1 VTSLS
6 PMTQPFAVVDA
17 ARERPVSPTAV
28 AALEHPVSDARSAP
42 GGRPTVA
49 PGGATVFD
57 AALAG
62 RSHRL
67 VRADGVVLPLAVQ
80 RWQDDADGDDGW
92 LLERCVGATLDL
104 GCGPGRLVVALADRG
119 VPALG
124 VDVSVQAIERCLQRG
139 AAVLHRDAFER
150 LPGEGRW
157 EHVVLADGN
166 IGIGGDPVALL
177 GRCRDLLAETG
188 TVLLELEPG
197 TGLWQGA
204 AHLVSDDGQAP
215 AEDHDDLPDDLP
227 QAADLAGT
235 WFPWAVL
242 GPDAVDEV
250 AAAAGLRVT
259 ERSAAEEM
267 DATGRVFVVLS
278 R

>member
-1 VTSLS
+1 VTSVSS
-6 PMTQPFAVVDA
+6 PMTEPFAVVDA
-17 ARERPVSPTAV
+17 ARERADSGT
-28 AALEHPVSDARSAP
+28 DTFD
-42 GGRPTVA
+42 G
-49 PGGATVFD
+49 TVFD

-62 RSHRL
+62 FEHTL
-67 VRADGVVLPLAVQ
+67 VRTDGVVLPLAVQ
-80 RWQDDADGDDGW
+80 RWQDDADELDDW
-92 LLERCVGATLDL
+92 LLERCSGATLDL

-124 VDVSVQAIERCLQRG
+124 VDVSVQAVQRCLQRG

-157 EHVVLADGN
+157 QHVVLADGN

-177 GRCRDLLAETG
+177 RRCDQLLTESG
-188 TVLLELEPG
+188 TVLLEVEPG

-204 AHLVSDDGQAP
+204 AHLVREGRDETPESP
-215 AEDHDDLPDDLP
+215 R
-227 QAADLAGT
+227 T

-242 GPDAVDEV
+242 GSEAVDEV
-250 AAAAGLRVT
+250 AEAAGLRVV
-259 ERSAAEEM
+259 ERSWSESALPDPAGTARP
-267 DATGRVFVVLS
+267 DGRAFAVLA

>member
-1 VTSLS
+1 MTSLS

-17 ARERPVSPTAV
+17 ARERPVFAT
-28 AALEHPVSDARSAP
+28 
-42 GGRPTVA
+42 GVA
-49 PGGATVFD
+49 PSALGVDESHGVQSDLVPSFFD

-92 LLERCVGATLDL
+92 LLERCRGATLDL

-124 VDVSVQAIERCLQRG
+124 VDVSVQAVERCLQRG
-139 AAVLHRDAFER
+139 AAVLHQDAFER

-166 IGIGGDPVALL
+166 IGIGGDPVVLL
-177 GRCRDLLAETG
+177 RRCRDLLARDG

-197 TGLWQGA
+197 VGLWQGA
-204 AHLVSDDGQAP
+204 AHLVSDGPDGSP
-215 AEDHDDLPDDLP
+215 AHDLPDELT
-227 QAADLAGT
+227 GT

-250 AAAAGLRVT
+250 ATAAGLQVT
-259 ERSAAEEM
+259 ERSAPEEM
-267 DATGRVFVVLS
+267 DATGRMFAVLGAS
-278 R
+278 G

>member
-1 VTSLS
+1 MTSLS

-17 ARERPVSPTAV
+17 ARERPVCPADV
-28 AALEHPVSDARSAP
+28 VWDEGVPDAGP
-42 GGRPTVA
+42 GGP
-49 PGGATVFD
+49 TVFD

-80 RWQDDADGDDGW
+80 RWQDDADDDDGW
-92 LLERCVGATLDL
+92 LLERCHGATLDL

-124 VDVSVQAIERCLQRG
+124 VDVSVRAIERCLERG
-139 AAVLHRDAFER
+139 AAVLHQDAFDR

-177 GRCRDLLAETG
+177 RRCRDLLARDG
-188 TVLLELEPG
+188 TVLVELEPDV
-197 TGLWQGA
+197 GLWQGA
-204 AHLVSDDGQAP
+204 AHLVSDDGQV
-215 AEDHDDLPDDLP
+215 DG
-227 QAADLAGT
+227 LAGT

-242 GPDAVDEV
+242 GADAVDEV
-250 AAAAGLRVT
+250 AHAAGLRVT
-259 ERSAAEEM
+259 ERSSPE
-267 DATGRVFVVLS
+267 DIVATGRSFCAL
-278 R
+278 RACEHFPGL

>member
-1 VTSLS
+1 
-6 PMTQPFAVVDA
+6 MTQPFAVVDA
-17 ARERPVSPTAV
+17 ARERPVRPTAV
-28 AALEHPVSDARSAP
+28 APAALEY
-42 GGRPTVA
+42 PTDDPRAAGDSCVA
-49 PGGATVFD
+49 VAAGNTTVFD

-67 VRADGVVLPLAVQ
+67 VRADGIVLPLAVQ

-92 LLERCVGATLDL
+92 LLERCLGATLDL

-124 VDVSVQAIERCLQRG
+124 VDVSVQAVERCLQRG

-177 GRCRDLLAETG
+177 RRCRDLLAETG
-188 TVLLELEPG
+188 TVLLEVEPG
-197 TGLWQGA
+197 AEFWQGA
-204 AHLVSDDGQAP
+204 AHLISDEGPRNETLDPAAP
-215 AEDHDDLPDDLP
+215 T
-227 QAADLAGT
+227 GT

-250 AAAAGLRVT
+250 AAAAGLWVT
-259 ERSAAEEM
+259 ERSAPEEM
-267 DATGRVFVVLS
+267 DATGRSFAVLS

>member
-1 VTSLS
+1 MTSLS

-17 ARERPVSPTAV
+17 ARERPVSPTDLGELADDV
-28 AALEHPVSDARSAP
+28 AACGLGERSGVVP
-42 GGRPTVA
+42 D
-49 PGGATVFD
+49 GATVFD

-92 LLERCVGATLDL
+92 LLERCRGATLDL

-124 VDVSVQAIERCLQRG
+124 VDVSVRAVERCLQRG

-177 GRCRDLLAETG
+177 RRCRDLLARDG

-197 TGLWQGA
+197 VGLWQGA
-204 AHLVSDDGQAP
+204 AHLVN
-215 AEDHDDLPDDLP
+215 DHGE
-227 QAADLAGT
+227 ADELTGT

-242 GPDAVDEV
+242 GDDAVDEV
-250 AAAAGLRVT
+250 ATAAGLRVT
-259 ERSAAEEM
+259 ERSAPEEM
-267 DATGRVFVVLS
+267 DATGRSFAVLGV
-278 R
+278 

>member
-1 VTSLS
+1 MTSLS

-17 ARERPVSPTAV
+17 ARERPVWPADVGGLAGEV
-28 AALEHPVSDARSAP
+28 AAREGLDEHPGGVS
-42 GGRPTVA
+42 
-49 PGGATVFD
+49 GATVFD

-92 LLERCVGATLDL
+92 LLARCRGATLDL

-124 VDVSVQAIERCLQRG
+124 VDVSVQAVERCLQRG

-177 GRCRDLLAETG
+177 RRCRDLLARDG

-197 TGLWQGA
+197 AGLWQGA
-204 AHLVSDDGQAP
+204 AHLVSDGDGH
-215 AEDHDDLPDDLP
+215 EDVPDE
-227 QAADLAGT
+227 LAGT

-242 GPDAVDEV
+242 GDDAVEEV

-259 ERSAAEEM
+259 ERSAPEEM
-267 DATGRVFVVLS
+267 DATGRSFCVL
-278 R
+278 RT

>member
-17 ARERPVSPTAV
+17 ARERPGSRADVGALADV
-28 AALEHPVSDARSAP
+28 AACGSLGE
-42 GGRPTVA
+42 RPTV
-49 PGGATVFD
+49 GGATVFD

-92 LLERCVGATLDL
+92 LLQRCRGATLDL

-124 VDVSVQAIERCLQRG
+124 VDVSVQAVERCLQRG

-177 GRCRDLLAETG
+177 RRCRDLLARDG
-188 TVLLELEPG
+188 TVLLELEPRV
-197 TGLWQGA
+197 GLWQGA
-204 AHLVSDDGQAP
+204 AHLVSDGPGAGH
-215 AEDHDDLPDDLP
+215 EDLPDE
-227 QAADLAGT
+227 LAGT

-242 GPDAVDEV
+242 GDDAVEEV
-250 AAAAGLRVT
+250 ATAAGLRVV
-259 ERSAAEEM
+259 ERSAPEET
-267 DATGRVFVVLS
+267 DATGRSFAVLGAS
-278 R
+278 GL

>member
-6 PMTQPFAVVDA
+6 PMTHPFAVVDA
-17 ARERPVSPTAV
+17 ARES
-28 AALEHPVSDARSAP
+28 AADAGFDDP
-42 GGRPTVA
+42 MP
-49 PGGATVFD
+49 ATVFD

-62 RSHRL
+62 RCHRL

-92 LLERCVGATLDL
+92 LLDRCVGATVDL

-119 VPALG
+119 VPVLG
-124 VDVSVQAIERCLQRG
+124 VDVSVQAIERCLRRG

-177 GRCRDLLAETG
+177 RRCRDLLVEGG
-188 TVLLELEPG
+188 TVLVELEPDA
-197 TGLWQGA
+197 GLWQGA
-204 AHLVSDDGQAP
+204 ARLVRDACDDEP
-215 AEDHDDLPDDLP
+215 VPDAD
-227 QAADLAGT
+227 DLAGA

-242 GPDAVDEV
+242 GSDALEEV
-250 AAAAGLRVT
+250 AAAAGLSVV
-259 ERSAAEEM
+259 ERSGSASS
-267 DATGRVFVVLS
+267 GREFAVLGGL
-278 R
+278 RPREY